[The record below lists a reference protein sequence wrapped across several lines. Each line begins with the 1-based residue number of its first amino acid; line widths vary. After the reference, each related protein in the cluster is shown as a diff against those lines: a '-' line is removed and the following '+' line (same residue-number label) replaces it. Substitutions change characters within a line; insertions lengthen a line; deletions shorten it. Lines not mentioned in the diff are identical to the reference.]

1 MRTVVASRG
10 IKALMGAG
18 VIVVT
23 GAMASACR
31 GPAAPLEVDS
41 TSIAGVVQNG
51 TRLEAGVWVIAE
63 TDGLPTH
70 FSRIVVTDD
79 NGQFLIPDLPASA
92 SYDVWVRGYG
102 LRDSQPIK
110 SSRGERVTL
119 QVESARTPQEAAKI
133 YPANYWLSL
142 YQPPP
147 ANVLPL
153 V

>member
-1 MRTVVASRG
+1 
-10 IKALMGAG
+10 
-18 VIVVT
+18 
-23 GAMASACR
+23 
-31 GPAAPLEVDS
+31 
-41 TSIAGVVQNG
+41 
-51 TRLEAGVWVIAE
+51 EAGVWVIAE

-102 LRDSQPIK
+102 LRDSQPVK
-110 SSRGERVTL
+110 APRGERLTL
-119 QVESARTPQEAAKI
+119 QVENAQTPQEAAKI

-147 ANVLPL
+147 ANILPL
-153 V
+153 VDSEDSAPPASLPQQADKEWGGAARRYPGREHWI